1 MKHIASRDNPLYR
14 QLRALAGGSRKGGQ
28 LLIEG
33 PHLCQAW
40 LDTYGLPVIAVFDEA
55 RLARPDLASLA
66 DAVRG
71 LAPAARIALASGM
84 MDALEDA
91 EHGQGVMF
99 VVEPPA
105 LPSPRGDVA
114 ALWLDRVQDPGNVGT
129 LLRLAAAAGLQ
140 QVVLSNG
147 CAHAWSPKV
156 LRSAQGAHFSLQI
169 IEKADLAALRPT
181 LSVPLLATALD
192 GSEDLFDTELPR
204 TCVWLF
210 GHEGRGVCEELLQL
224 ADKRVRIAH
233 APAVESLNVAAAA
246 AICLFE
252 QRRRFRCA

>member
-14 QLRALAGGSRKGGQ
+14 QLRALVGGNRKSGQ

-40 LDTYGLPVIAVFDEA
+40 LDAYGLPAIAVFDEG
-55 RLARPDLASLA
+55 RLQRPELASLA
-66 DAVRG
+66 EAVRG
-71 LAPAARIALASGM
+71 LAPAARIALAPGM

-105 LPSPRGDVA
+105 APHHRGDA
-114 ALWLDRVQDPGNVGT
+114 PALWLDRVQDPGNVGT

-140 QVVLSNG
+140 QAVLSEG

-169 IEKADLAALRPT
+169 IEKAELAALRPA
-181 LSVPLLATALD
+181 LRIPLLATALD
-192 GSEDLFDTELPR
+192 GSEDLFETALPQA
-204 TCVWLF
+204 CVWLF
-210 GHEGRGVCEELLQL
+210 GHEGRGVSEDLLQL

-252 QRRRFRCA
+252 QRRQHRLT